1 MNRNLNMTKGHPV
14 GLLIRFA
21 LPLMFGNVFQQLYTV
36 VDTAIVGKGVG
47 MEALAALGTVDWLNW
62 MFLAICQGFT
72 QGFAVR
78 MSQKFGEGDTEG
90 LKHTIGVSAKLSA
103 YIAIVSLIVA
113 EAGLPLFLKLLQV
126 PGDLMPYASIY
137 SGIILAGI
145 PAMMYYNYCASV
157 LRAVG
162 DSKTPLIAMI
172 AASLANIVLDCIAVF
187 LLDWGIAGAA
197 AATVLAQVLAGAVCM
212 VKMLHT
218 PQLRFEKHHMAKNP
232 LLTRALMAL
241 GAPLAAQF
249 VIIAVGGM
257 AVQSVVNRF
266 QTSFIAGFTA
276 TNKLYGLLEIAAIS
290 YGYAVTTYVG
300 QNYGAQQPKRIRSG
314 MRAAVILS
322 LATSAVIAC
331 LMFTFGR
338 AITMLFISP
347 ENPAL
352 AASAG
357 NTAFDYLCAM
367 SVCLPLLYLLYVY
380 QAALQGLGDTVRS
393 MVSGIIEFI
402 LRVGGAFIIGFTG
415 WRRGIFATEVSA
427 WIGASIYLAISYYFS
442 FYKHTAK
449 KQF

>member
-90 LKHTIGVSAKLSA
+90 LKHTIGVSVKLSA

-113 EAGLPLFLKLLQV
+113 ETGLPLFLKLLQV
-126 PGDLMPYASIY
+126 PGELLTYASLY

-197 AATVLAQVLAGAVCM
+197 AATVLAQALAGAVCM

-218 PQLRFEKHHMAKNP
+218 PQLRFEKRHMAKNP

-276 TNKLYGLLEIAAIS
+276 TNKLYGILEIAAVS
-290 YGYAVTTYVG
+290 YGFAVTTYTG
-300 QNYGAQQPKRIRSG
+300 QNFGAALWDRIRKG
-314 MRAAVILS
+314 TNWAVLLSVLTAMLIGGAMIL
-322 LATSAVIAC
+322 
-331 LMFTFGR
+331 FGR
-338 AITMLFISP
+338 NITMFFIES
-347 ENPAL
+347 EEKALEL
-352 AASAG
+352 AAGEIAYR
-357 NTAFDYLCAM
+357 YLCFM
-367 SVCLPLLYLLYVY
+367 SFALPVLYLLHVY
-380 QAALQGLGDTVRS
+380 RAALQGVGNAQIPLW
-393 MVSGIIEFI
+393 SGVVEFVI
-402 LRVGGAFIIGFTG
+402 RVGASVLVGLSL
-415 WRRGIFATEVSA
+415 WQDGIFWGEIGA
-427 WIGASIYLAISYYFS
+427 WIGAAILLSAAYYRIA
-442 FYKHTAK
+442 AK
-449 KQF
+449 LEK

>member
-1 MNRNLNMTKGHPV
+1 MNHNLNMTKGHPV

-172 AASLANIVLDCIAVF
+172 AAALANIVLDCIAVF

-218 PQLRFEKHHMAKNP
+218 PQLRFEKHHMVKNP
-232 LLTRALMAL
+232 LLTKALMAL

-276 TNKLYGLLEIAAIS
+276 TNKLYGILEIAAVS
-290 YGYAVTTYVG
+290 YGFAVTTYTG
-300 QNYGAQQPKRIRSG
+300 QNFGAALWNRIRKG
-314 MRAAVILS
+314 TNWAVVLSVLTAMLIGGAMIL
-322 LATSAVIAC
+322 
-331 LMFTFGR
+331 FGR
-338 AITMLFISP
+338 NITMFFIES
-347 ENPAL
+347 EEKALEL
-352 AASAG
+352 AAGEVAYR
-357 NTAFDYLCAM
+357 YLCFM
-367 SVCLPLLYLLYVY
+367 SCALPILYLLHVY
-380 QAALQGLGDTVRS
+380 RAALQGVGNAQIPLW
-393 MVSGIIEFI
+393 SGVVEFVI
-402 LRVGGAFIIGFTG
+402 RV
-415 WRRGIFATEVSA
+415 
-427 WIGASIYLAISYYFS
+427 GASILVGLSLWQDGIFWGEIGAWVGAAILLSAAYYRIA
-442 FYKHTAK
+442 AK
-449 KQF
+449 LEK

>member
-172 AASLANIVLDCIAVF
+172 AAALANIVLDCIAVF

-218 PQLRFEKHHMAKNP
+218 PQQRFEKHHMAKNP

-276 TNKLYGLLEIAAIS
+276 TNKLYGILEIAAVS
-290 YGYAVTTYVG
+290 YGFAVTTYTG
-300 QNYGAQQPKRIRSG
+300 QNFGAALWDRIRKG
-314 MRAAVILS
+314 TNWAVVLSVLTARLIGGAMIL
-322 LATSAVIAC
+322 
-331 LMFTFGR
+331 FGR
-338 AITMLFISP
+338 NITMFFIES
-347 ENPAL
+347 EEKALEL
-352 AASAG
+352 AAGEVAYR
-357 NTAFDYLCAM
+357 YLCFM
-367 SVCLPLLYLLYVY
+367 SCALPILYLLHVY
-380 QAALQGLGDTVRS
+380 RAALQGVGNAQIPLW
-393 MVSGIIEFI
+393 SGVVEFVI
-402 LRVGGAFIIGFTG
+402 RV
-415 WRRGIFATEVSA
+415 
-427 WIGASIYLAISYYFS
+427 GASILVGLSLWQDGIFWGEIGAWVGAAILLSAAYYRIA
-442 FYKHTAK
+442 AK
-449 KQF
+449 LEK

>member
-126 PGDLMPYASIY
+126 PGDLMPYARIY

-172 AASLANIVLDCIAVF
+172 AAALANIVLDCIAVF

-218 PQLRFEKHHMAKNP
+218 PQLRFEKHHMVKNP

-276 TNKLYGLLEIAAIS
+276 TNKLYGILEIAAVS
-290 YGYAVTTYVG
+290 YGFAVTTYTG
-300 QNYGAQQPKRIRSG
+300 QNFGAALWDRIRKG
-314 MRAAVILS
+314 TNWAVVLSVLTAMLIGGAMIL
-322 LATSAVIAC
+322 
-331 LMFTFGR
+331 FGR
-338 AITMLFISP
+338 NITMFFIES
-347 ENPAL
+347 EEKALEL
-352 AASAG
+352 AAGEVAYR
-357 NTAFDYLCAM
+357 YLCFM
-367 SVCLPLLYLLYVY
+367 SCALPILYLLHVY
-380 QAALQGLGDTVRS
+380 RAALQGVGNAQIPLW
-393 MVSGIIEFI
+393 SGVVEFVI
-402 LRVGGAFIIGFTG
+402 RV
-415 WRRGIFATEVSA
+415 
-427 WIGASIYLAISYYFS
+427 GASILVGLSLWQDGIFWGEIGAWVGAAILLSAAYYRIA
-442 FYKHTAK
+442 AK
-449 KQF
+449 LEK

>member
-172 AASLANIVLDCIAVF
+172 AAALANIVLDCIAVF

-276 TNKLYGLLEIAAIS
+276 TNKLYGILEIAAVS
-290 YGYAVTTYVG
+290 YGFAVTTYTG
-300 QNYGAQQPKRIRSG
+300 QNFGAALWDRIRRG
-314 MRAAVILS
+314 TNWAVVLSVLTAMLIGGAMIL
-322 LATSAVIAC
+322 
-331 LMFTFGR
+331 FGR
-338 AITMLFISP
+338 NITMFFIES
-347 ENPAL
+347 EEKALEL
-352 AASAG
+352 AAGEVAYR
-357 NTAFDYLCAM
+357 YLCFM
-367 SVCLPLLYLLYVY
+367 SCALPILYLLHVY
-380 QAALQGLGDTVRS
+380 RAALQGVGNAQIPLW
-393 MVSGIIEFI
+393 SGVVEFVI
-402 LRVGGAFIIGFTG
+402 RVGASILVGLSL
-415 WRRGIFATEVSA
+415 WQDGIFWGEIGA
-427 WIGASIYLAISYYFS
+427 WIGAAILLSAAYYRIA
-442 FYKHTAK
+442 AK
-449 KQF
+449 LEK

>member
-172 AASLANIVLDCIAVF
+172 AAALANIVLDCIAVF

-218 PQLRFEKHHMAKNP
+218 PQLRFEKHHMVKNP

-276 TNKLYGLLEIAAIS
+276 TNKLYGILEIAAVS
-290 YGYAVTTYVG
+290 YGFAVTTYTG
-300 QNYGAQQPKRIRSG
+300 QNFGAALWDRIRKG
-314 MRAAVILS
+314 TNWAVVLSVLTAMLIGGAMIL
-322 LATSAVIAC
+322 
-331 LMFTFGR
+331 FGR
-338 AITMLFISP
+338 NITMFFIES
-347 ENPAL
+347 EEKALEL
-352 AASAG
+352 AAGEVAYR
-357 NTAFDYLCAM
+357 YLCFM
-367 SVCLPLLYLLYVY
+367 SCALPILYLLHVY
-380 QAALQGLGDTVRS
+380 RAALQGVGNAQIPLW
-393 MVSGIIEFI
+393 SGVVEFVI
-402 LRVGGAFIIGFTG
+402 RV
-415 WRRGIFATEVSA
+415 
-427 WIGASIYLAISYYFS
+427 GASILVGLSLWQDGSFWGEIGAWVGAAILLSAAYYRIA
-442 FYKHTAK
+442 AK
-449 KQF
+449 LEK

>member
-172 AASLANIVLDCIAVF
+172 AAALANIVLDCIAVF

-218 PQLRFEKHHMAKNP
+218 PQLRFEKHHMVKNP

-276 TNKLYGLLEIAAIS
+276 TNKLYGILEIAAVS
-290 YGYAVTTYVG
+290 YGFAVTTYTG
-300 QNYGAQQPKRIRSG
+300 QNFGAALWDRIRKG
-314 MRAAVILS
+314 TNWAVVLSVLTAMLIGGAMIL
-322 LATSAVIAC
+322 
-331 LMFTFGR
+331 FGR
-338 AITMLFISP
+338 NITMFFIES
-347 ENPAL
+347 EEKALEL
-352 AASAG
+352 AAGEVAYR
-357 NTAFDYLCAM
+357 YLCFM
-367 SVCLPLLYLLYVY
+367 SCALPILYLLHVY
-380 QAALQGLGDTVRS
+380 RAALQGVGNAQIPLW
-393 MVSGIIEFI
+393 SGVVEFVI
-402 LRVGGAFIIGFTG
+402 RV
-415 WRRGIFATEVSA
+415 
-427 WIGASIYLAISYYFS
+427 GASILVGLSLWQDGIFWGEIGAWVGAAILLSAAYYRIA
-442 FYKHTAK
+442 AK
-449 KQF
+449 LEK

>member
-172 AASLANIVLDCIAVF
+172 AAALANIVLDCIAVF

-218 PQLRFEKHHMAKNP
+218 PQQRFEKHHMAKNP

-276 TNKLYGLLEIAAIS
+276 TNKLYGILEIAAVS
-290 YGYAVTTYVG
+290 YGFAVTTYTG
-300 QNYGAQQPKRIRSG
+300 QNFGAALWDRIRKG
-314 MRAAVILS
+314 TNWAVVLSVLTAMLIGGAMIL
-322 LATSAVIAC
+322 
-331 LMFTFGR
+331 FGR
-338 AITMLFISP
+338 NITMFFIES
-347 ENPAL
+347 EEKALEL
-352 AASAG
+352 AAGEVAYR
-357 NTAFDYLCAM
+357 YLCFM
-367 SVCLPLLYLLYVY
+367 SCALPILYLLHVY
-380 QAALQGLGDTVRS
+380 RAALQGVGNAQIPLW
-393 MVSGIIEFI
+393 SGVVEFVI
-402 LRVGGAFIIGFTG
+402 RV
-415 WRRGIFATEVSA
+415 
-427 WIGASIYLAISYYFS
+427 GASILVGLSLWQDGIFWGEIGAWVGAAILLSAAYYRIA
-442 FYKHTAK
+442 AK
-449 KQF
+449 LEK